1 MTLAVGRFSMAAG
14 SVDVRVTTIA
24 SEPSTMLSSSISIVT
39 VLDDVAA
46 LNVRSLLVN
55 T

>member
-1 MTLAVGRFSMAAG
+1 MAAG
-14 SVDVRVTTIA
+14 SVDVRVTMIA